1 MGNQAKPSFSLN
13 SAGPTTNSGGSYFI
27 RQGGSVKTTLA
38 DQEFTTRGLGGPLE
52 GDTFQDAVPTGAL
65 SLNTLMQFS
74 NSMLVGNGKLNYNFL
89 QCIWQTQDTSV
100 SGIEFG
106 YLNFGVAG
114 GGITVTPTYVRLLDF
129 TTSSASPFALNYDS
143 GTINFTPGDRESYIF
158 GFFNNSGA
166 TINRPVFMATLSGN
180 DNLS

>member
-1 MGNQAKPSFSLN
+1 MSNNQKPSFSLN
-13 SAGPTTNSGGSYFI
+13 SAGPTTNSGGAYFI

-38 DQEFTTRGLGGPLE
+38 DQEFATRGLGGPLE
-52 GDTFQDAVPTGAL
+52 GGTFQDAVPTGAL
-65 SLNTLMQFS
+65 SLNTLMQ
-74 NSMLVGNGKLNYNFL
+74 NSTTMIAGNGKLNYNFL

-114 GGITVTPTYVRLLDF
+114 GGTTVTPTYVRLLSF

-143 GTINFTPGDRESYIF
+143 GAIDFTPVDRESYLF
-158 GFFNNSGA
+158 GFFNNSGG
-166 TINRPVFMATLSGN
+166 TINRVGFMATLSGN